1 MELEVRRSEGLTF
14 VDQGTPPCNEDDK
27 IDSDLQGTGLSPQWA
42 ASAFSGWA
50 GWRGENDSCA
60 PWACKHKW
68 CQVISQGFVDTRVRQ
83 VRIWPHTPAV
93 SKLTHL
99 LPNPPTRPP
108 PPSSQTHKPPSP
120 TTINFP
126 QSREV
131 PRSLQDSP
139 RTQRTPKGR
148 TLTRRTGRIQLETL
162 EGSFLVSGASVAL
175 LFLPQLVAGAQV

>member
-14 VDQGTPPCNEDDK
+14 VDQGTPPYNEDDK
-27 IDSDLQGTGLSPQWA
+27 IDSDLQGTGLSSQWA

-99 LPNPPTRPP
+99 LRRVLLLRRLKPTNHQVPQPSTSRSPEKSRGPSRIAPAPNEP
-108 PPSSQTHKPPSP
+108 
-120 TTINFP
+120 
-126 QSREV
+126 
-131 PRSLQDSP
+131 
-139 RTQRTPKGR
+139 PKGAR
-148 TLTRRTGRIQLETL
+148 SHAGLA
-162 EGSFLVSGASVAL
+162 GSN
-175 LFLPQLVAGAQV
+175 